1 VLSRQWSLCWQERLC
16 KARDIQGEV
25 SEVAAIGIG
34 GREFGYV
41 VTLCLVVFAVEVTLE
56 TMVKGGGG

>member
-1 VLSRQWSLCWQERLC
+1 VVLSRQSSLCWQERLC

-34 GREFGYV
+34 GREFRYV
-41 VTLCLVVFAVEVTLE
+41 VTL
-56 TMVKGGGG
+56 